1 MSKQKKSS
9 DGCGKCCK
17 WTFGIIF
24 LGALITGL
32 IAYDTNTNGGGVF
45 ESKSL

>member
-17 WTFGIIF
+17 WTFGIIV

-45 ESKSL
+45 ESE